1 MNDAHRLVGSS
12 HPGGLLFECAEE
24 CGRRLIVDRTSGEL
38 TILDRGDLMALHRG
52 SMGGVDL
59 AMPDVTQ
66 PERRG

>member
-38 TILDRGDLMALHRG
+38 MILDRGDQLALHRG
-52 SMGGVDL
+52 SMGGAELSTPV
-59 AMPDVTQ
+59 VSQ
-66 PERRG
+66 P